1 MRTHTPLS
9 DQPIRYKLFFC
20 YFGGFVLEIAIG
32 GLVIYTFMRKTFAT
46 NIENKLKIS
55 TTTILNMVKT
65 SATVSVKNYLG
76 AIVEKIWTVN

>member
-20 YFGGFVLEIAIG
+20 YFGGFVLAIAIG
-32 GLVIYTFMRKTFAT
+32 GLVIYTFMRKTIET
-46 NIENKLKIS
+46 NIENELKIS

-76 AIVEKIWTVN
+76 AIA